1 MVVIYGGAPKCPRC
15 SKSVYAAE
23 GVNGPEGQWHRK
35 CFKCLECSRSLD
47 MSTMAEHEK
56 EVYCRS
62 CHKRLF
68 GAGAAKPTA
77 AAASRPAVSP
87 AVGRYVVQNS
97 TSSAVNARSAP
108 EYAHRD
114 INVAAEPPTLPQR
127 NTAAAAAAAAS
138 PAPQTPPRQTGA
150 AYARSGEIS
159 PSSVFSSGRRRVSI
173 PATRDMCPRC
183 AKPIYHAE
191 KVVGPG
197 GPWHRGC
204 FKCKQC
210 NCALSSTI
218 LTEHDGEAFCRTCYT
233 KLFSLRG
240 YNVGG
245 SLEPSPQRQQQQQQ
259 QQLPRSRGSSFET
272 IPPPVVGS
280 SYQRSSG
287 SSPTHRSTD
296 NAAASVPRTPT
307 SPLDSSPFVSAAA
320 AAASAAVAA
329 HGNRPATPLS
339 AGSMVSRPVSSR
351 NLSPGMPYGRTYKPK
366 VFGAGMVPPD
376 ICPRCNKTI
385 YHAEQGIAA
394 GRKYHKSCIRCK
406 SCNVSIGSLQIT
418 EHDGEIFCKQCY
430 ARDFGPK
437 GFRQSLGPSINDF

>member
-1 MVVIYGGAPKCPRC
+1 M
-15 SKSVYAAE
+15 
-23 GVNGPEGQWHRK
+23 NGPEGQWHKK

-68 GAGAAKPTA
+68 GAGASANAGSARPATA
-77 AAASRPAVSP
+77 MSMMTGLKPAVSP
-87 AVGRYVVQNS
+87 AATREAPNMAPL
-97 TSSAVNARSAP
+97 AVNARSVP
-108 EYAHRD
+108 EYVPRE
-114 INVAAEPPTLPQR
+114 ISQTAEPPALPQR
-127 NTAAAAAAAAS
+127 NATVAL

-183 AKPIYHAE
+183 TKAIYHAE

-218 LTEHDGEAFCRTCYT
+218 LTEHDGEAFCRSCYT

-245 SLEPSPQRQQQQQQ
+245 SLEPAQM
-259 QQLPRSRGSSFET
+259 PRSRGSSFET
-272 IPPPVVGS
+272 IPPPVAS
-280 SYQRSSG
+280 SLYRSAG
-287 SSPTHRSTD
+287 SSPTRRSVE
-296 NAAASVPRTPT
+296 NVASAPRTPT
-307 SPLDSSPFVSAAA
+307 SPAESPFVSAAA

-329 HGNRPATPLS
+329 HASRPATPLS
-339 AGSMVSRPVSSR
+339 AGTMVSRPASSR

-385 YHAEQGIAA
+385 YHAEQGVAA
-394 GRKYHKSCIRCK
+394 GRKYHKSCIRCR
-406 SCNVSIGSLQIT
+406 SCDSSISSLQIA
-418 EHDGEIFCKQCY
+418 EHDGDIFCKQCY
-430 ARDFGPK
+430 AKNFGPK

>member
-1 MVVIYGGAPKCPRC
+1 M
-15 SKSVYAAE
+15 
-23 GVNGPEGQWHRK
+23 NGPEGQWHRK

-56 EVYCRS
+56 EIYCRS

-68 GAGAAKPTA
+68 GAGAVRPGTA
-77 AAASRPAVSP
+77 AAGTAALRPAVSP
-87 AVGRYVVQNS
+87 PPARNMQSAVS
-97 TSSAVNARSAP
+97 PAVNARSVP
-108 EYAHRD
+108 EYVHREASS
-114 INVAAEPPTLPQR
+114 AAEPPALPQR
-127 NTAAAAAAAAS
+127 NAAAAS

-159 PSSVFSSGRRRVSI
+159 PSSVFSSGRRRVSV

-218 LTEHDGEAFCRTCYT
+218 LTEHDGEAYCRSCYT

-245 SLEPSPQRQQQQQQ
+245 SLEPA
-259 QQLPRSRGSSFET
+259 QLPRSRGSSFET
-272 IPPPVVGS
+272 VQQAVVA
-280 SYQRSSG
+280 SYRSAG
-287 SSPTHRSTD
+287 SSPTRRSTD
-296 NAAASVPRTPT
+296 NAASAPRTPT
-307 SPLDSSPFVSAAA
+307 SPVDSPFVSAAA

-329 HGNRPATPLS
+329 HGSRPATPLS
-339 AGSMVSRPVSSR
+339 AGSMVSRPASSR
-351 NLSPGMPYGRTYKPK
+351 NLSPGMPYGRAYKPK

-385 YHAEQGIAA
+385 YHAEQGMAA
-394 GRKYHKSCIRCK
+394 GRKYHKS
-406 SCNVSIGSLQIT
+406 
-418 EHDGEIFCKQCY
+418 
-430 ARDFGPK
+430 
-437 GFRQSLGPSINDF
+437 